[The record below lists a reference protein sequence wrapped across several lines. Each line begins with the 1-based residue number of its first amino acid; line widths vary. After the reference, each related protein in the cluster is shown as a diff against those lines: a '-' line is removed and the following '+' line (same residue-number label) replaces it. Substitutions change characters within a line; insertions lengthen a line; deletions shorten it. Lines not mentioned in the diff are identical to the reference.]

1 MKTKILCFIVLPL
14 LLVFSQCA
22 PYPREKYTPN
32 FGSEKQGW
40 KNNFKTE
47 FFLKCLQKGI
57 KNDTLTKVLT
67 SKDLLYYNANPLE
80 FQHHWADSLAT
91 AIIQNQP
98 VPIFPNCDDCE
109 ESKEV
114 KKRFICGNCLNYYAS
129 RELDSIAEVAYK
141 KHLANDK

>member
-1 MKTKILCFIVLPL
+1 MKTKILCLIVLPL
-14 LLVFSQCA
+14 LLVFLQCA

-32 FGSEKQGW
+32 FGTEKQGW

-47 FFLKCLQKGI
+47 FFVKCLQKGI
-57 KNDTLTKVLT
+57 NNDTLTRILT

-80 FQHHWADSLAT
+80 FQHQWADSLALDV
-91 AIIQNQP
+91 IQNQP
-98 VPIFPNCDDCE
+98 LPIFPHCEDCD
-109 ESKEV
+109 ESREA

-141 KHLANDK
+141 KHIADKK